1 MPKPKILVDGTGD
14 AITGLLFREP
24 RPSEKSS
31 SSSKAS
37 STSETYLFI
46 STLSKILVHPLSKAK
61 RSGVGFP
68 SLSGGSDVK
77 VLDETVGAG
86 LGCTTGV
93 VLPLTDKELGFAVAR
108 EEGGIVVYTPAGRG
122 PSFALP
128 STYSALSSLLP
139 LPSSTSNSPYSGSV
153 VVLSP
158 PFAPTASAPSGTV
171 RQMAKQGEKD
181 MGRMTVLDL
190 EVGWI
195 SWRNSFRGGGVWG
208 VWRLGRGGLAV
219 GSKDGKVRF
228 PHPFAFL
235 YPLPTRSDPP
245 VSSFPYLAFVQRS
258 SFSSLRLSPK
268 SSRRSTQSPSSRSLS
283 KWPSLAGPPRRAWR
297 TFTVGMETG
306 CTRRVIGRVRSVSTS
321 RRSEEECRGA
331 M

>member
-1 MPKPKILVDGTGD
+1 M
-14 AITGLLFREP
+14 
-24 RPSEKSS
+24 
-31 SSSKAS
+31 
-37 STSETYLFI
+37 
-46 STLSKILVHPLSKAK
+46 
-61 RSGVGFP
+61 
-68 SLSGGSDVK
+68 
-77 VLDETVGAG
+77 LDETIGAG

-158 PFAPTASAPSGTV
+158 PFAPSTSAASGTV

-195 SWRNSFRGGGVWG
+195 SWRNSFRGGGVWS

-219 GSKDGKVRF
+219 GSKDGKVHF
-228 PHPFAFL
+228 HPC
-235 YPLPTRSDPP
+235 
-245 VSSFPYLAFVQRS
+245 VSL
-258 SFSSLRLSPK
+258 
-268 SSRRSTQSPSSRSLS
+268 
-283 KWPSLAGPPRRAWR
+283 
-297 TFTVGMETG
+297 
-306 CTRRVIGRVRSVSTS
+306 
-321 RRSEEECRGA
+321 
-331 M
+331 